1 MRSNRGEHDPGPA
14 LFLCAAC
21 LCCVRGGVTAS
32 RLHQTPP
39 EEQETGRTCCGS
51 WERWIWGFLSS
62 GTCLLCGAGHE
73 WRWVLLGFAAL
84 SFGLQASSC
93 LFRVPG
99 SWNQLGVSGAD
110 ALPSSSSFPCSLAAA
125 TAAGLA
131 QEPGGVGWFLVP
143 DAPPKPP
150 VEFPPPLGRGVGLW
164 LLRSPPH
171 GRFSPPRSLLH
182 ETTEAVLLRG
192 AVGDK
197 QRLVLREATSLCP
210 GSCPPRQGP
219 PGSPGMNAGP
229 LLYPC
234 ILPGSQ

>member
-110 ALPSSSSFPCSLAAA
+110 ALPSSSSSPPAALRQPLLQGWHKNLVALVGSLSQMPPQNPPWSFPLPWA
-125 TAAGLA
+125 
-131 QEPGGVGWFLVP
+131 VGWACGCSALLPTGVSHLLVVCSM
-143 DAPPKPP
+143 KQ
-150 VEFPPPLGRGVGLW
+150 LK
-164 LLRSPPH
+164 
-171 GRFSPPRSLLH
+171 RFCCEEQL
-182 ETTEAVLLRG
+182 ETSSAL
-192 AVGDK
+192 
-197 QRLVLREATSLCP
+197 S
-210 GSCPPRQGP
+210 
-219 PGSPGMNAGP
+219 
-229 LLYPC
+229 
-234 ILPGSQ
+234 